1 MTKSLGNQ
9 DFPDTEPLSNLP
21 GEEGEYAETQPQPL
35 AAVPALPDGLS
46 LELAPAEVTLYEVM
60 RIARQ
65 DNRVCPQPTKWL
77 ELYRILQEHAAGAAL
92 PAEPLTGSAWAS
104 TPAMAKRQC
113 FHEQLEWADKHHCLT
128 PVHDWLKG
136 LMPSEWHVA

>member
-1 MTKSLGNQ
+1 MTKSLGTPGQ
-9 DFPDTEPLSNLP
+9 DFPDTEPLTHES
-21 GEEGEYAETQPQPL
+21 EYAETQPQPL
-35 AAVPALPDGLS
+35 AAATPALPDGLS

-77 ELYRILQEHAAGAAL
+77 ELYRILQEHAKGAAL
-92 PAEPLTGSAWAS
+92 PAEPLTGSGWAS

-113 FHEQLEWADKHHCLT
+113 FHEQLDWADKHHCLR
-128 PVHDWLKG
+128 PVHDWLQG